1 MHALKVVREAG
12 VRRVIAKG
20 GLEPVSRRPPLR
32 DEPANRYPVTRDDYG
47 LAVLDCIE
55 DVGEVSCRLRGSYCD
70 HDYILSDLVCLCV
83 YKLRG
88 LLRAC
93 SALVRWPYPWR
104 SPSGTR
110 IPATGAAKPGPRA
123 RGDRVRMA
131 SVAGARG
138 SAMSI
143 RQLAL
148 TVARYG
154 SQSQRRAGQGSVS
167 ADAGK
172 RIPYEQ
178 VHDPRPAERR
188 LQPHDPRLVSDNL
201 ADNGRIGA
209 ERMPAHRPYRG
220 LSAFTRDHG

>member
-55 DVGEVSCRLRGSYCD
+55 DVGEASCRLRGSYCD

-123 RGDRVRMA
+123 RGDRVCMA

-138 SAMSI
+138 SAEPFDLS
-143 RQLAL
+143 QCGGGFDVLHAWEGADVL
-148 TVARYG
+148 SPVSVEVAGVAGDGGGDHVVRPRDG
-154 SQSQRRAGQGSVS
+154 RREADGRVAGEGGPDMVQ
-167 ADAGK
+167 AG
-172 RIPYEQ
+172 R
-178 VHDPRPAERR
+178 VHAKPE
-188 LQPHDPRLVSDNL
+188 V
-201 ADNGRIGA
+201 
-209 ERMPAHRPYRG
+209 
-220 LSAFTRDHG
+220 